1 MTVTGAS
8 VIAVLGYSRRADRAL
23 HPVCADRLTRAQE
36 LASSAGTV
44 ILSGEAE
51 AMRAAWASPDVVLI
65 CDPDARSTAD
75 NARNVA
81 AAARELGAKELV
93 VVTSRWHQFRARILV
108 RAALRGSGIRVRI
121 EAPEGRPPL
130 LLVVRELAC
139 FALVPFQVAR
149 MKRVVPGR
157 APRHHP
163 TVV

>member
-1 MTVTGAS
+1 MTGAS
-8 VIAVLGYSRRADRAL
+8 VIAVLGYSRRPDGAL
-23 HPVCADRLTRAQE
+23 HPVCADRLAHAQE

-51 AMRAAWASPDVVLI
+51 AMRAAWVGPEVVLI
-65 CDPDARSTAD
+65 CDPDARSTAE

-93 VVTSRWHQFRARILV
+93 VVTSRWHRLRAGILV
-108 RAALRGSGIRVRI
+108 RAALRRSGIRVRI
-121 EAPEGRPPL
+121 EPAGGRPGL
-130 LLVVRELAC
+130 RLVVRELAC

-163 TVV
+163 TVI

>member
-1 MTVTGAS
+1 MTRAG
-8 VIAVLGYSRRADRAL
+8 VIAVLGYSRRTDRPL
-23 HPVCADRLTRAQE
+23 HPVCAERLAHAQR
-36 LASSAGTV
+36 LAVSAGTV

-51 AMRAAWASPDVVLI
+51 LMRAAWAGPDVVLI
-65 CDPDARSTAD
+65 CDPYARTTAD

-81 AAARELGAKELV
+81 AAARELSAKELV
-93 VVTSRWHQFRARILV
+93 VVTSRWHQVRARILV
-108 RAALRGSGIRVRI
+108 RAALCGSGIRVRI

-139 FALVPFQVAR
+139 FALVPLQLRR

>member
-1 MTVTGAS
+1 MTGAS

-23 HPVCADRLTRAQE
+23 HPVCAERLARAQE

-51 AMRAAWASPDVVLI
+51 VMRAAWVGPDVVLI
-65 CDPDARSTAD
+65 CDPDARSTAE

-81 AAARELGAKELV
+81 AAVHELGAKELV
-93 VVTSRWHQFRARILV
+93 VVTSRWHRFRAGILV
-108 RAALRGSGIRVRI
+108 RAALRGNGIRVRI
-121 EAPEGRPPL
+121 EAAGGRPPL
-130 LLVVRELAC
+130 PLVVRELAC
-139 FALVPFQVAR
+139 LAVVPFQVAR

-163 TVV
+163 TVT